1 MLGHENSEK
10 DPSLENRSKIPGF
23 CTGEG
28 TRRYKERAVEKLG
41 IPDDLLRERI
51 TKKSC
56 LFSGDDTEQ
65 SIIFSDCKHVVVSC
79 DDCTSHL
86 HSHIC
91 IICRC
96 VNKSIDKAYICT

>member
-41 IPDDLLRERI
+41 IPEANFKKPYDLPLR
-51 TKKSC
+51 K
-56 LFSGDDTEQ
+56 G
-65 SIIFSDCKHVVVSC
+65 
-79 DDCTSHL
+79 
-86 HSHIC
+86 
-91 IICRC
+91 
-96 VNKSIDKAYICT
+96 